1 MERKDALTKRPLD
14 FDREEEARKFETT
27 KWLENH
33 FGSDSQSSRGST
45 DGDLDRHNF
54 EQEPTKKSYFNVT
67 IKSGPNNPTPPPV
80 KAPAPHKLPHNG
92 YNGYAQNKAPQK
104 LTSPAKVQIPERG
117 EPTRA
122 KVPPPPPMK
131 YFQGVSNWAERKDT
145 ARVFSNKAFHD
156 ELKGTVE
163 RKKLNKAGTNYVMPR
178 DEEIPSD
185 DSLKHYPTR
194 ESDLGY
200 NSGSRNDLR
209 PHARKIPYQEEE
221 FYNPPIARQYQAAVN
236 RGSSYD
242 VRKASR
248 EDLRFRST
256 SNLLNSRDEREDSA
270 YISGSTHFTSPHSPK
285 MGHAPQPMQMM
296 SPSNGYRHQTPVDSA
311 GRPVVPMRKRGMERK
326 MKLTA
331 AEIPRPDYSPRSRS
345 PSPTSMKTAS
355 TTNLHHQRDIS
366 YQPAGY
372 NTLQTPGS
380 KKNRHSRMTRFSSEQ
395 PVPAPDYAAAT
406 TTERKKKLGSSIGQS
421 LRKLVGKIRS
431 ASSDR
436 KSKAK
441 SSSPPV
447 VVAAHSKQ
455 NGKSE
460 TSSSTTYQ
468 PYNNNIDNHINDND
482 NDDDDDDDDDEFHHD
497 RQQQQQQLKQP
508 PGVRHQ
514 SAPPPPTQ
522 PHKKLTSSM
531 SADAGAGGGARP
543 MKQTASSHHETIAAN
558 GRTGDPYGSS
568 AYHSDNYDSSGGG
581 GGGGNGMNG
590 PKQRFYLGED
600 PYKGSIYGRENKY
613 DINSI
618 RMANQQRLGG
628 GGGLRKIN
636 SPDDDIYNNR

>member
-45 DGDLDRHNF
+45 DGDLDRHQF

-67 IKSGPNNPTPPPV
+67 IKSGSNNAPTPPPV
-80 KAPAPHKLPHNG
+80 KSVAPKPHTNG

-104 LTSPAKVQIPERG
+104 LVSPAKVHIPERG
-117 EPTRA
+117 EPRG
-122 KVPPPPPMK
+122 KIPPPPPMK
-131 YFQGVSNWAERKDT
+131 YFQGVSNWADRKET
-145 ARVFSNKAFHD
+145 PRLFSNKAFHD

-163 RKKLNKAGTNYVMPR
+163 RKKLNKAGTNYVIPR
-178 DEEIPSD
+178 DEEEPSD

-209 PHARKIPYQEEE
+209 PQQGRKIPYQEEE
-221 FYNPPIARQYQAAVN
+221 FYNPPPSKYHQSSAAN

-242 VRKASR
+242 VRKVSR

-256 SNLLNSRDEREDSA
+256 SNLLNSRDDREDSA

-285 MGHAPQPMQMM
+285 MAQKPMMT
-296 SPSNGYRHQTPVDSA
+296 SNGYRHHTPVES
-311 GRPVVPMRKRGMERK
+311 RPVAPQRKRVMERK
-326 MKLTA
+326 MKMTS

-345 PSPTSMKTAS
+345 QSPISIKTAS
-355 TTNLHHQRDIS
+355 TTNLHHPRDIS

-380 KKNRHSRMTRFSSEQ
+380 KKSRHSRTTRFSSEQ

-406 TTERKKKLGSSIGQS
+406 TTDRKKKLSIGQS
-421 LRKLVGKIRS
+421 IRKFVGKIRS

-436 KSKAK
+436 KSKSK
-441 SSSPPV
+441 SGSPPV
-447 VVAAHSKQ
+447 VVAAHMK
-455 NGKSE
+455 NGVKSE
-460 TSSSTTYQ
+460 AATYQ
-468 PYNNNIDNHINDND
+468 PYNSNIDNHINDD
-482 NDDDDDDDDDEFHHD
+482 PDDDEELNDTNNHHH
-497 RQQQQQQLKQP
+497 QQRQP
-508 PGVRHQ
+508 PRHQ

-522 PHKKLTSSM
+522 HKKLTMTM
-531 SADAGAGGGARP
+531 SADAAAAVAAGGRSTKHQP
-543 MKQTASSHHETIAAN
+543 STLNSHVEAVN
-558 GRTGDPYGSS
+558 GGGGRTGDLYSSS

-581 GGGGNGMNG
+581 GGGMNG

-618 RMANQQRLGG
+618 RIANQQRLAAGG

-636 SPDDDIYNNR
+636 SPDDDIYNTR

>member
-45 DGDLDRHNF
+45 DGDLDRHQF

-67 IKSGPNNPTPPPV
+67 IKSGPNTPTPPPIKSV
-80 KAPAPHKLPHNG
+80 APKPHN
-92 YNGYAQNKAPQK
+92 NGYGNGYIQNSKASHK
-104 LTSPAKVQIPERG
+104 LTSPAKVHIPERG
-117 EPTRA
+117 ESRT
-122 KVPPPPPMK
+122 KVPPPPPPMK
-131 YFQGVSNWAERKDT
+131 YFQGVSNWSERKET
-145 ARVFSNKAFHD
+145 PRLFSNKAFHD

-185 DSLKHYPTR
+185 DSLKQYPTR

-209 PHARKIPYQEEE
+209 PQGRKIPYQDED
-221 FYNPPIARQYQAAVN
+221 FYNPPVSKYHQSGAN

-242 VRKASR
+242 VRKVSR

-285 MGHAPQPMQMM
+285 MGQQ
-296 SPSNGYRHQTPVDSA
+296 SIGNGYRQHPDSA
-311 GRPVVPMRKRGMERK
+311 GRPVVPQRKRVIERK
-326 MKLTA
+326 MKLTSA

-345 PSPTSMKTAS
+345 QSPISMKTAS

-372 NTLQTPGS
+372 NTLQMPAS

-395 PVPAPDYAAAT
+395 PVPAPDYAAT
-406 TTERKKKLGSSIGQS
+406 SDKKKKIGSSIGQS

-436 KSKAK
+436 KSKSK

-447 VVAAHSKQ
+447 VVAAHMKT

-460 TSSSTTYQ
+460 TTYQ
-468 PYNNNIDNHINDND
+468 PYNSNIDNHIND
-482 NDDDDDDDDDEFHHD
+482 DDDEELNDHHHQQQ
-497 RQQQQQQLKQP
+497 RQQHQP
-508 PGVRHQ
+508 RHQ
-514 SAPPPPTQ
+514 SAPPPPT
-522 PHKKLTSSM
+522 HKKLTSTM
-531 SADAGAGGGARP
+531 SADAAAALIARAA
-543 MKQTASSHHETIAAN
+543 KQQPHSQIETVN
-558 GRTGDPYGSS
+558 GVGRTGGDLYSSS
-568 AYHSDNYDSSGGG
+568 AYHSDNYDSGGG
-581 GGGGNGMNG
+581 GGMNG

-618 RMANQQRLGG
+618 RIANQQRITGG
-628 GGGLRKIN
+628 GAPRKIN
-636 SPDDDIYNNR
+636 SPDDDIYR

>member
-1 MERKDALTKRPLD
+1 MTKRPLD

-45 DGDLDRHNF
+45 DGDLDRNHF

-67 IKSGPNNPTPPPV
+67 IKSGPNTPTPPPV
-80 KAPAPHKLPHNG
+80 KSAAPHKPHNG
-92 YNGYAQNKAPQK
+92 YNGYSQTKAPQK
-104 LTSPAKVQIPERG
+104 LISPAKVHIPERG
-117 EPTRA
+117 EPRT

-131 YFQGVSNWAERKDT
+131 YFQGVSNWSERKDNPP
-145 ARVFSNKAFHD
+145 RLFSNKAFHD

-163 RKKLNKAGTNYVMPR
+163 RKKLNKQGTNYVMPR

-209 PHARKIPYQEEE
+209 PQGRKIPYQEEE
-221 FYNPPIARQYQAAVN
+221 FYNPPISRHHQSAVH

-242 VRKASR
+242 VRKVDR

-285 MGHAPQPMQMM
+285 MGQAPQPMQMM
-296 SPSNGYRHQTPVDSA
+296 YPSNGYRHQTPIDST
-311 GRPVVPMRKRGMERK
+311 GRPVVPQRKRGMERK
-326 MKLTA
+326 MKMT
-331 AEIPRPDYSPRSRS
+331 AEIPRPDYPPRSRS
-345 PSPTSMKTAS
+345 PSPISMKTAS

-380 KKNRHSRMTRFSSEQ
+380 KKNRHSRTTRFSSEQ
-395 PVPAPDYAAAT
+395 PVPAPDYAAT
-406 TTERKKKLGSSIGQS
+406 NERKKKLGSSIGQS
-421 LRKLVGKIRS
+421 IRKLVGKIRS
-431 ASSDR
+431 GSSDR
-436 KSKAK
+436 KSKSK
-441 SSSPPV
+441 SGSPPV
-447 VVAAHSKQ
+447 VVAAHSKT
-455 NGKSE
+455 NGKLE
-460 TSSSTTYQ
+460 ATSSQTYQ
-468 PYNNNIDNHINDND
+468 PYNNNIDNHIND
-482 NDDDDDDDDDEFHHD
+482 DDDDDDEVP
-497 RQQQQQQLKQP
+497 QLKQP
-508 PGVRHQ
+508 PGIRHQ

-522 PHKKLTSSM
+522 SHKKLTSSM
-531 SADAGAGGGARP
+531 SADAGAGARP
-543 MKQTASSHHETIAAN
+543 MKQSASSHLETIAVN
-558 GRTGDPYGSS
+558 GRTGDPYSSS
-568 AYHSDNYDSSGGG
+568 AYHSDNYDSS
-581 GGGGNGMNG
+581 GGGNGMNG

-618 RMANQQRLGG
+618 RLANQQRMNGINS
-628 GGGLRKIN
+628 RKIN
-636 SPDDDIYNNR
+636 SPEDDIYR